1 MLSGL
6 NLSGEMLFVLGLT
19 VFTLVMFTL
28 EWVRADVVALLVLVA
43 LGITG
48 IVPTDQLFDGFAGN
62 AVLAI
67 MATMILGA
75 GLDRTGVLNSAASY
89 MLRISDGDERRL
101 LLVLCAITGAISA
114 VMQNPA
120 VTALFLPVVA
130 RISSRTGLPLS
141 RLLLPMACCII
152 LGGTMTMVGNS
163 PQILLNDL
171 VLSVNRNLPS
181 GADTIE
187 PFAMFSVTP
196 IGLALLLSG
205 LAYFHWFWPK
215 LMPTREDERQ
225 VVTPGATASY
235 FESTYGIEGEVIEL
249 MVPAES
255 ALIGLSIA
263 EVEAQPGTPLILAI
277 KIGEEARLAPPAD
290 QMLWANTILG
300 ALGPRERI
308 HEWAQQQG
316 LRVLPKARNFGAMFN
331 PTRAGIAEAVIP
343 PSSRFIGQKVGELR
357 LRKRFG
363 ISVLAVNR
371 GDRIWREELRGRG
384 LRQGDTL
391 VFHGAWRDLAHAAED
406 HDFVVVTDYPKDE
419 ERPHRLNHAIVFF
432 ALSLVLALLS
442 DLPLPVA
449 LLTGAV
455 GMLLTGVLN
464 MDEAYRA
471 INWKTILIMASLIPL
486 GWAMDSTGAAAW
498 IAQEILIVL
507 GDVPVWALQLALMI
521 LTSLFAQVMSQ
532 VGATVVMVPM
542 AINIALAANAN
553 PMPFALLVTLSAS
566 NNFTSTANPVIS
578 LVASPASYR
587 HQDLMRAGLPL
598 GAIFVVVALVMVNL
612 VY

>member
-1 MLSGL
+1 MISGL
-6 NLSGEMLFVLGLT
+6 TLSSEMLLVLGLT
-19 VFTLVMFTL
+19 SFVLVMFML
-28 EWVRADVVALLVLVA
+28 DWVRADVIALLVLVA

-48 IVPTDQLFDGFAGN
+48 IVPTEQLFAGFAGN
-62 AVLAI
+62 AVVAI

-75 GLDRTGVLNSAASY
+75 GLDRTGMLNTAASHI
-89 MLRISDGDERRL
+89 LRLSNGDERRL
-101 LLVLCAITGAISA
+101 LMVLCTITGLISA

-130 RISSRTGLPLS
+130 RISTRTGLPLS

-152 LGGTMTMVGNS
+152 LGGTLTMVGNS

-171 VLSVNRNLPS
+171 LLAVNRNLPS

-187 PFAMFSVTP
+187 PFTMFSIAP
-196 IGLALLLSG
+196 IGIALLLSG
-205 LAYFHWFWPK
+205 LAYFHWLWPR
-215 LMPTREDERQ
+215 LSPSRDDERQ
-225 VVTPGATASY
+225 VVTPGATESY
-235 FESTYGIEGEVIEL
+235 FEITYGIEGEVVEL
-249 MVPAES
+249 SIPPES
-255 ALIGLSIA
+255 PLIGLSIA
-263 EVEAQPGTPLILAI
+263 EVEARADTPLILAI
-277 KIGEEARLAPPAD
+277 KIGEEARLSPPAD
-290 QMLWANTILG
+290 QILFAGTILG

-308 HEWAQQQG
+308 QQWAQENG
-316 LRVLPKARNFGAMFN
+316 LRVLNKSRHFGAMFN

-343 PSSRFIGQKVGELR
+343 PNSRFIGQRVGDLR

-371 GDRIWREELRGRG
+371 GDKIWRDELRGRL

-406 HDFVVVTDYPKDE
+406 HDFVVVTDYPKVE
-419 ERPHRLNHAIVFF
+419 ERPHRMRHALAFF
-432 ALSLVLALLS
+432 ALSMVLALLS

-449 LLTGAV
+449 LLSGAV

-471 INWKTILIMASLIPL
+471 INWKTIFIMASLIPL

-498 IAQEILIVL
+498 IAQELLRSL
-507 GDVPVWALQLALMI
+507 GSVPVWALELALVV
-521 LTSLFAQVMSQ
+521 LTSLFAMVMSQ

-542 AINIALAANAN
+542 AINIALAANAD
-553 PMPFALLVTLSAS
+553 PAPFALLVTLAAS
-566 NNFTSTANPVIS
+566 NNFVSASNPVIS

-587 HQDLMRAGLPL
+587 QHDLVRAGVPL
-598 GAIFVVVALVMVNL
+598 SVLFAIVALLMVNL
-612 VY
+612 LY